1 MDNDMSG
8 MGALGVVLAVI
19 IYFCILGI
27 PIMQVIYR
35 AGYSR
40 AWILIMFVPLLN
52 IIFLWIFAF
61 KRWPAEDRRPA

>member
-1 MDNDMSG
+1 MGNDMGG
-8 MGALGVVLAVI
+8 MGGLGILLAVI
-19 IYFCILGI
+19 VYFCILGI
-27 PIMQVIYR
+27 PIMQVLRR

-61 KRWPAEDRRPA
+61 KRWPVEEGRPA

>member
-19 IYFCILGI
+19 IYFCVLGI
-27 PIMQVIYR
+27 PIMQVMHR

-61 KRWPAEDRRPA
+61 RRWPAEHPRPA

>member
-19 IYFCILGI
+19 IYFCVLGI
-27 PIMQVIYR
+27 PIMQVMHR

-40 AWILIMFVPLLN
+40 TWILIMFVPLLN

-61 KRWPAEDRRPA
+61 RRWPAEDRRPA